1 MNSSSCQGNSSSPLL
16 APHDDTSAFS
26 CAKAGSQNWA
36 GAWHQC
42 KITCITQP
50 SCQPLLQPP
59 LISSSPSTSFPFG
72 TAVAGLACRGIPEH
86 SEELGTS
93 RQPWSQTHRCWMLR
107 LPQPQGNFI
116 LSPPIPCPS
125 PAAMLVLVLHWSSLS
140 LCSQNRS
147 ESSSSGPEG
156 NFQPSTT
163 DLLHPAWAQ
172 GKGAGHPSKAR
183 GRQEGLQEGCT
194 V

>member
-59 LISSSPSTSFPFG
+59 LISSSPSTSCVGLCATNSNSGIASALLRPYSDTLHGSRGRSVCFCRAAVPQS
-72 TAVAGLACRGIPEH
+72 TAWWASNSLAAV
-86 SEELGTS
+86 SV
-93 RQPWSQTHRCWMLR
+93 CWHTA
-107 LPQPQGNFI
+107 
-116 LSPPIPCPS
+116 IPCS
-125 PAAMLVLVLHWSSLS
+125 IRMLQQCTIVQKTIAQS
-140 LCSQNRS
+140 
-147 ESSSSGPEG
+147 
-156 NFQPSTT
+156 PST
-163 DLLHPAWAQ
+163 
-172 GKGAGHPSKAR
+172 
-183 GRQEGLQEGCT
+183 LQSNKPC
-194 V
+194 